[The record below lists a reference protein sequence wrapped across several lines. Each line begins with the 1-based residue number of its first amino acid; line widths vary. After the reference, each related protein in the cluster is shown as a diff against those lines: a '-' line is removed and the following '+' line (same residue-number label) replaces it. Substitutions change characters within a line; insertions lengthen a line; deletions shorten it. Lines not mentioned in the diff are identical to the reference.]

1 MKAVNRR
8 TIEDLRTEAVD
19 LYWVCFVLTGH
30 QHLSIEIAA
39 DVVAQD
45 YPNRFFSERMQGWSR
60 RSALA
65 KALEA
70 IRQELTESAR
80 RTDIARDEETSALPA
95 LSVNEEISKTDIE
108 EALFGIDLF
117 PRAALVLLV
126 FEKIRIADAITLLDA
141 DAALIR
147 KAQVI
152 GLRRFYKQYR
162 PKEWAPNNHWQS
174 RNHQRINRML
184 RAFETSNIYHSAR
197 M

>member
-1 MKAVNRR
+1 MNAVNRR
-8 TIEDLRTEAVD
+8 TIVDLRTEAVD
-19 LYWVCFVLTGH
+19 LYWVCFVLSGH

-45 YPNRFFSERMQGWSR
+45 YPNGFFSEWMHGWSR
-60 RSALA
+60 RTVLA

-70 IRQELTESAR
+70 IRQELAESAR
-80 RTDIARDEETSALPA
+80 RTELARDEELSALPA
-95 LSVNEEISKTDIE
+95 LSANEEITKTDIE

-126 FEKIRIADAITLLDA
+126 FEKIRIADAIALLDA

-152 GLRRFYKQYR
+152 GLRRFT
-162 PKEWAPNNHWQS
+162 NNIV
-174 RNHQRINRML
+174 RKKGLPTTIGNP
-184 RAFETSNIYHSAR
+184 ETIKGSIAC
-197 M
+197 